1 MPYVPN
7 ASDVTQPT
15 TDKFVESAA
24 AEFRALKVRVNEI
37 STASGTALGGIAIP
51 DFTIN
56 QSTPDSRVFFA
67 DTNPAGWNAG
77 AGRMTVRFD
86 LVPVNYFAANPNGH
100 LAVVLRQQLDSVAT
114 AVRGQGVAIGNATGF
129 PNGSSDLNPTPLLE
143 TFFNSLAGTPGGAAN
158 YLWPNSEGARSL
170 PMVDGQTYRFI
181 IDSTKMNDGLRYL
194 RYRMYRYISATQSWR
209 AEVDTGDVLDHNV
222 WAELTQT
229 GLLFGDVF
237 RSNLVG
243 GWALNFYQV
252 GVFWGP
258 AQAPTSDQTIKLS
271 RYGAQLEGNLKFV
284 GGTVRSIDSDAAS
297 FDVKT
302 QGTTRANFNALG
314 MTMAGASRTIGQPL
328 DSYYFFSQFGG
339 TNAKSF
345 TDGTTLNIDSLCTD
359 GVIRTFMS
367 ATPTNV
373 QVETALRPL
382 YCIVSVLVKELQNKR
397 VI

>member
-1 MPYVPN
+1 MPYVPD
-7 ASDVTQPT
+7 AADATQPT

-24 AEFRALKVRVNEI
+24 AEFRALKSRVNSI
-37 STASGTALGGIAIP
+37 GAASGTALGGISIP
-51 DFTIN
+51 DFVIN
-56 QSTPDSRVFFA
+56 QATPDARVFFP

-86 LVPVNYFAANPNGH
+86 LVPTNYFAANPNGH

-114 AVRGQGVAIGNATGF
+114 AVRGQGIAIGNATGF

-170 PMVDGQTYRFI
+170 PMVDGATYRVI

-194 RYRMYRYISATQSWR
+194 RYRMYRFQTATQSWR

-237 RSNLVG
+237 RSNLTT
-243 GWALNFYQV
+243 WSLNFHQV

-271 RYGAQLEGNLKFV
+271 RYGAQLEGNMKFV
-284 GGTVRSIDSDAAS
+284 GATVRAIDTEAAS

-302 QGTTRANFNALG
+302 QGTVRANFNSLG
-314 MTMAGASRTIGQPL
+314 LTMAGSSRTIGQAINSFTYL
-328 DSYYFFSQFGG
+328 SNFGG
-339 TNAKSF
+339 GNAKSF
-345 TDGTTLNIDSLCTD
+345 TDGTTLDIDSICTI
-359 GVIRTFMS
+359 GTIRTFMS
-367 ATPTNV
+367 TTPTNE
-373 QVETALRPL
+373 QVENALRPL
-382 YCIVSVLVKELQNKR
+382 YCIVSTLVKELKDKR